1 MKLVLAALVCGVTFC
16 GVTVWAQQQPS
27 GVTAR
32 SKPEY
37 YAVHVEAGGRTFAA
51 SLLSTDQVKHLFASD
66 ISRKYLVIEVACYP
80 ESGTSMEVR
89 PDSFTADGRDND
101 IVRPSDAMTVAARM
115 EQKREEPK
123 LPSEIGDV
131 QTEANIGYE
140 TGTDPYSGRRVHS
153 TYEGVG
159 VGVGNGSAPDRTP
172 RSDPSSDWAHDM
184 ETLQHQLEDRGL
196 PSGKFDHP
204 VAGYLY
210 YPIALVK
217 KPGKEGYRLKYD
229 GDIRDT
235 AVLLLPAKHH

>member
-1 MKLVLAALVCGVTFC
+1 MKLVLAALVCGATLW
-16 GVTVWAQQQPS
+16 GQDPN

-32 SKPEY
+32 SKPEDY
-37 YAVHVEAGGRTFAA
+37 SVHVDAGGRTLAA
-51 SLLSTDQVKHLFASD
+51 SLLSADQVKHLFASD
-66 ISRKYLVIEVACYP
+66 ISHKYLVVEVACYP
-80 ESGTSMEVR
+80 ENGTSMEVR

-101 IVRPSDAMTVAARM
+101 IVRPADGMTVAARM
-115 EQKREEPK
+115 QPKHDEPK
-123 LPSEIGDV
+123 LPSELGDV

-140 TGTDPYSGRRVHS
+140 TGTDPYTGRRIHS

-159 VGVGNGSAPDRTP
+159 VGVGNHPGPDRTP
-172 RSDPSSDWAHDM
+172 TSDPSYDWAHDM
-184 ETLQHQLEDRGL
+184 ETLQRQLEDRGL

-217 KPGKEGYRLKYD
+217 KPGKDGYRLKYD
-229 GDIRDT
+229 GGIRDT